1 MFVVVVNK
9 KYLKKFVFLCI
20 ATDISENLIRILWK
34 ETLWFCF
41 SCFHMWDLWL
51 YSHGFCFS
59 TYLDHINLFGAMFC
73 STYSVMP
80 IFCNLHFD
88 PVIVILVALAMTL
101 TFQIV
106 FSLRLSHCFG
116 KEMVVYIVSSLGH
129 CYKCGICVPF
139 IFICRKYIQS
149 NFLEIQS
156 LEKGSLK
163 TRTML

>member
-1 MFVVVVNK
+1 VRTWLGSCGRIEQLCGFVSAA
-9 KYLKKFVFLCI
+9 LTC
-20 ATDISENLIRILWK
+20 
-34 ETLWFCF
+34 ETYGSIVLEAR
-41 SCFHMWDLWL
+41 L

-59 TYLDHINLFGAMFC
+59 TYLDHINLYGAMFC
-73 STYSVMP
+73 STYSVVP
-80 IFCNLHFD
+80 TFCNLHFD
-88 PVIVILVALAMTL
+88 PIIVIVLALAMTL
-101 TFQIV
+101 TFQII
-106 FSLRLSHCFG
+106 FSLHLSHCFG
-116 KEMVVYIVSSLGH
+116 KEMVAYIVSLLGH